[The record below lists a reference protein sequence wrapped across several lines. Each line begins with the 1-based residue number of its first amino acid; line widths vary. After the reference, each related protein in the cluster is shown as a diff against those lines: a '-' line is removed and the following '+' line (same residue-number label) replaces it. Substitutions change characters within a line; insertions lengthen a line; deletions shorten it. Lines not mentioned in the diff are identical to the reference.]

1 MFFDIL
7 DVSDVNVL
15 YFFHM
20 LSIKKKEKQW
30 KVRYEIICFN
40 MISNFENWTFLGYTK
55 I

>member
-20 LSIKKKEKQW
+20 LSIKKKRKTVKSQI
-30 KVRYEIICFN
+30 RNN
-40 MISNFENWTFLGYTK
+40 MFQYDIKF
-55 I
+55 